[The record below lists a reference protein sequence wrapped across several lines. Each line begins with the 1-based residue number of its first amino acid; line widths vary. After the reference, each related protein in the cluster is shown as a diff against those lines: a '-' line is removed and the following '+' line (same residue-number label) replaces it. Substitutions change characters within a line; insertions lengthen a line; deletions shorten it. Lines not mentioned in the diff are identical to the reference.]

1 MQSPLFNALGG
12 NQMNGIA
19 QRFQQFQRMF
29 QGDPKQQV
37 QQLLNSG
44 KISQT
49 QYNQAVQ
56 QAQQLARMLGINPG
70 AQGGYK

>member
-12 NQMNGIA
+12 NQMTGIA

-44 KISQT
+44 KVSQQ
-49 QYNQAVQ
+49 QYNAAVQ

-70 AQGGYK
+70 AQG

>member
-12 NQMNGIA
+12 NQMNGLA
-19 QRFQQFQRMF
+19 QRFQQFQRTF

-70 AQGGYK
+70 AQG

>member
-1 MQSPLFNALGG
+1 MQSPLFNAL
-12 NQMNGIA
+12 NPTNGLL
-19 QRFQQFQRMF
+19 QRFQQFQRTF

-44 KISQT
+44 KISQN

-56 QAQQLARMLGINPG
+56 QAQQIARMLGINPG
-70 AQGGYK
+70 AQG

>member
-1 MQSPLFNALGG
+1 MQSPLFNAL
-12 NQMNGIA
+12 NPTNGLL
-19 QRFQQFQRMF
+19 QRFQQFQRTF

-44 KISQT
+44 KVSQQ
-49 QYNQAVQ
+49 QYNAAVQ

-70 AQGGYK
+70 AQG

>member
-12 NQMNGIA
+12 NQMNGLL

-70 AQGGYK
+70 AQG

>member
-1 MQSPLFNALGG
+1 MQSPLFNAL
-12 NQMNGIA
+12 NPTNGLL
-19 QRFQQFQRMF
+19 QRFQQFQRTF
-29 QGDPKQQV
+29 QGDQKQQV

-70 AQGGYK
+70 AQG

>member
-12 NQMNGIA
+12 NQVNGLL
-19 QRFQQFQRMF
+19 QRFQQFQRTF
-29 QGDPKQQV
+29 QGNPQQQV

-44 KISQT
+44 KVSQQ
-49 QYNQAVQ
+49 QYNAAVQ

-70 AQGGYK
+70 AQG

>member
-12 NQMNGIA
+12 SQMTGLA

-44 KISQT
+44 KVSQQ
-49 QYNQAVQ
+49 QYNAAVQ

-70 AQGGYK
+70 AQG

>member
-1 MQSPLFNALGG
+1 MQSPLFNAL
-12 NQMNGIA
+12 NQTNGLL
-19 QRFQQFQRMF
+19 QRFQQFQRTF

-70 AQGGYK
+70 AQG

>member
-1 MQSPLFNALGG
+1 MQSPLFNAL
-12 NQMNGIA
+12 NPTNGLL
-19 QRFQQFQRMF
+19 QRFQQFQRTF

-44 KISQT
+44 KISQN

-70 AQGGYK
+70 AQG